1 MDEAEPLISVES
13 LTHRF
18 QDGVLGLDALTL
30 TVRKGDFLVLAGRNG
45 SGKTLL
51 MRHLIGLVRPD
62 SGRVLYRGMDI
73 RKDIRRARTGIGL
86 VFQDSEA
93 QIIGQ
98 TVAEDVAFGPSN
110 LGLSIPEITLR
121 GEKALKLLHLDEM
134 AERSPDGLSGGERR
148 RVAIAGV
155 MAMDPECL
163 IFDEPFANLDYPSI
177 RQLLAAMTELHG
189 EGRTI
194 IVLTHELEKILAH
207 ATRLVVMESG
217 VIVYDGSPEPADHSL
232 FQENGLA
239 DPFRHGSKRSDLTW
253 LG

>member
-110 LGLSIPEITLR
+110 LGLIHPRNHAARGKGAEAPASGRNGRKESGRTLGRGEAAGRHRGRHGHGSRMPYFRRTLR
-121 GEKALKLLHLDEM
+121 QSRLSFHPATARGDDGAAWRGQDYHRTDARTGKDTPPTRRASSSWNRASSSTTEAPSRPIIRCSKKTV
-134 AERSPDGLSGGERR
+134 SPT
-148 RVAIAGV
+148 
-155 MAMDPECL
+155 
-163 IFDEPFANLDYPSI
+163 PS
-177 RQLLAAMTELHG
+177 AT
-189 EGRTI
+189 GRNAPT
-194 IVLTHELEKILAH
+194 
-207 ATRLVVMESG
+207 
-217 VIVYDGSPEPADHSL
+217 
-232 FQENGLA
+232 
-239 DPFRHGSKRSDLTW
+239 
-253 LG
+253 